1 MNLWLLTVGLFCVG
15 CALAALGER
24 SRRTQP
30 VTRTLAEAAGVFL
43 AYVAGIGL
51 LVAFNV
57 FSLGMIDAFFTTSV
71 SYVVGILYWPSAVLT
86 FAPLVIGG
94 VFVVVFAGARPPR
107 RLQAFVVLLAASLA
121 AFEAVALLGMDAPGI
136 ALVQTALFVA
146 FAAVV
151 YRAARRSRKRGFPDG
166 PYRQNP

>member
-1 MNLWLLTVGLFCVG
+1 MNLWLLAFGLFFLG
-15 CALAALGER
+15 CATAALREH
-24 SRRTQP
+24 SRRVQP
-30 VTRTLAEAAGVFL
+30 LARTLAEAVGVFL

-57 FSLGMIDAFFTTSV
+57 FSLGMIDSFFTTSV

-94 VFVVVFAGARPPR
+94 GLVVVFAGVRPPR
-107 RLQAFVVLLAASLA
+107 RMQALVILVAASLA

-151 YRAARRSRKRGFPDG
+151 YRTARRSRKRGFPDG
-166 PYRQNP
+166 PSRQNP